1 VTQFLQEKNSLSE
14 GSILQNT
21 KSVCCKND
29 FSEIFSS
36 GSLKP
41 FVFLI
46 SVIFTGAYITQIK
59 SQENVSIIM
68 AKPAGNTLLY
78 IDMQAQSAAEINIS
92 HMKGNEDERPTGLAI
107 ELPYGEGLR

>member
-1 VTQFLQEKNSLSE
+1 
-14 GSILQNT
+14 
-21 KSVCCKND
+21 
-29 FSEIFSS
+29 
-36 GSLKP
+36 
-41 FVFLI
+41 
-46 SVIFTGAYITQIK
+46 
-59 SQENVSIIM
+59 M